1 MADDPAISLV
11 VPISDE
17 LPNLE
22 PLIDATLAA
31 LRGTGEPY
39 ELVLVDDGSR
49 DGSQEALARLAS
61 RDPAIV
67 VLRHRRRFGKGAAL
81 ATGIGRARGDRIAT
95 IDADLQEDPAELP
108 RLLAALDGGL
118 DLVGGRRMPR
128 RDSLAKRVGSRVYN
142 RLARLVGGPP
152 LRDINCGFKA
162 MRRDLARALPLEAG
176 RFRLMPLVAH
186 WWGYRVGEVEVSH
199 RPRRAG
205 RSHFGTERFP
215 GAFFDLFAVVFL
227 FRYEERPGHPFLY
240 AGALSGLAGLAVCA
254 RLAWIW
260 VAEATIEYRYPQ
272 LAFGVL
278 LLLLGGQLLATG
290 ILGEWLAWRSRAPRG
305 HRLEYERR
313 GDEGAATEDPPPRET
328 AEGRAE
334 ASRPR

>member
-1 MADDPAISLV
+1 VAREPAISLV

-17 LPNLE
+17 LPNLG
-22 PLIDATLAA
+22 PLVDRTLAA
-31 LRGTGEPY
+31 LRGIGEPY
-39 ELVLVDDGSR
+39 ELILVDDGSR
-49 DGSQEALARLAS
+49 DGSAEELLRLATL
-61 RDPAIV
+61 DPAIV
-67 VLRHRRRFGKGAAL
+67 VLRHRRRLGKGAAL
-81 ATGIGRARGDRIAT
+81 ATGIARARGERIAT

-118 DLVGGRRMPR
+118 DLVGGRRSPR
-128 RDSLAKRVGSRVYN
+128 RDSLAKNLSSRLYN

-152 LRDINCGFKA
+152 LGDINCGFKA

-186 WWGYRVGEVEVSH
+186 WWGYKVGEVDVSH

-205 RSHFGTERFP
+205 RSHFGGERFP
-215 GAFFDLFAVVFL
+215 GALFDLFAVVFL

-240 AGALSGLAGLAVCA
+240 AGVLSGLAGLTVCL

-260 VAEATIEYRYPQ
+260 FAESTIEYRYPQ

-278 LLLLGGQLLATG
+278 LLILGGQLLATG
-290 ILGEWLAWRSRAPRG
+290 ILGEWLAWRSRASRA

-313 GDEGAATEDPPPRET
+313 GEEGSATEAPAPRES

-334 ASRPR
+334 ATRPR